1 MSVYIDV
8 TGIIMYSQ
16 CQAVVSKQPRR
27 HITHSNPNPPL
38 VCIIVH
44 VLQSD
49 FFATLKAR
57 EAAVGPVGTFH
68 ATGRRRDDGKL
79 EPEDGLSTD
88 WSCHKCAA
96 SNFRQTVQCHKCKA
110 MKRMT
115 TWR

>member
-1 MSVYIDV
+1 M
-8 TGIIMYSQ
+8 
-16 CQAVVSKQPRR
+16 
-27 HITHSNPNPPL
+27 
-38 VCIIVH
+38 CIL
-44 VLQSD
+44 LQSN

-57 EAAVGPVGTFH
+57 EAAVAPVGTFH
-68 ATGRRRDDGKL
+68 ATGKRRDDGKL
-79 EPEDGLSTD
+79 EPADGVSTD